1 MVTIEQVKLEDK
13 KSLNEFLNLPFKIY
27 KNNKQWVPPILN
39 DVRNMLDKTKH
50 PFYDHSEADFF
61 MARQDGE
68 VVGRIAALQ
77 IKPYNAYHGTR
88 QAQFYLF
95 ECIDDQEV
103 ANALFNRVFEWA
115 KERDLNEIVGP
126 KGLSPFDGYGI
137 QIEGFEY
144 RQMMTMM
151 NYNPEYYIRLVENI
165 GFEKEVDF
173 VSCYI
178 PRDKFVLPEK
188 VHRVA
193 ERVIEKG
200 TFEVKRFTKRSE
212 MREFAKAIG
221 EAYNQTFVNNWEYYP
236 LTKRDVD
243 YAIDNI
249 ISVADPRLIKL
260 ILADGKVVGFLFGF
274 PDVSAALQRAKGH
287 LTPWALV
294 DLLIDMKRTKWISMN
309 GAGILPEFHGRG
321 GNALL
326 YAEMDKTIHDFD
338 FDHFELTQVAE
349 TAVQMRKDLINLG
362 GKAYKNHR
370 VYYKHI

>member
-1 MVTIEQVKLEDK
+1 
-13 KSLNEFLNLPFKIY
+13 
-27 KNNKQWVPPILN
+27 
-39 DVRNMLDKTKH
+39 
-50 PFYDHSEADFF
+50 
-61 MARQDGE
+61 
-68 VVGRIAALQ
+68 
-77 IKPYNAYHGTR
+77 
-88 QAQFYLF
+88 
-95 ECIDDQEV
+95 
-103 ANALFNRVFEWA
+103 
-115 KERDLNEIVGP
+115 
-126 KGLSPFDGYGI
+126 
-137 QIEGFEY
+137 
-144 RQMMTMM
+144 M
-151 NYNPEYYIRLVENI
+151 NYNPEYYVRLVENM

-178 PRDKFVLPEK
+178 PRQKFVLPEK

-370 VYYKHI
+370 VYFKHI